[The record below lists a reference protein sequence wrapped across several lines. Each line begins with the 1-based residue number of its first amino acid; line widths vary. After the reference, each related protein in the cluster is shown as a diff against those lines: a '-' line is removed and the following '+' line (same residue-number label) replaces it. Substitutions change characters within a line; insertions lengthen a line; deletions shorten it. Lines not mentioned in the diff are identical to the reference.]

1 MTKKERETF
10 YRLLVDLFVDNPKR
24 KEAKEKKGQTA
35 DEIISSKASNRP
47 AEPNRNQATTN

>member
-10 YRLLVDLFVDNPKR
+10 YRLLVDLFLDNPKR

-47 AEPNRNQATTN
+47 AEPNHNQATTN